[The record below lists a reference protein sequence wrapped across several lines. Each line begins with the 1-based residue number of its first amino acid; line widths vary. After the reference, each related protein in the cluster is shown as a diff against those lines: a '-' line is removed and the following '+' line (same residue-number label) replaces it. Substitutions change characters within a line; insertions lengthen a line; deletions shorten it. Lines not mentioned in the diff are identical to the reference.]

1 MLIETL
7 IAVCIFTLVAGFA
20 WGVINTSRSKDIDN
34 SEQGNSPTPKPTE
47 SNSKPPLAKPKKN
60 PLLNP
65 SAKVSQTIPL
75 PNIGDLSF
83 SKAGLFPGYG
93 DGYAKMNGNGNGNGY
108 GYVYVYLNLQQVAKL
123 DESIVLSKGLIATLR
138 LEADR
143 LGSRSLTLE
152 QARKLSKIANAIEEH
167 ATGEKK
173 EVPVVINP
181 VKRTYDY
188 LPNSERQRMLD
199 ERASKTFNGTCNAC
213 DRPIEYCRCAG

>member
-7 IAVCIFTLVAGFA
+7 IAVCIFILVAGTA
-20 WGVINTSRSKDIDN
+20 WGVINTSRFKDSDN
-34 SEQGNSPTPKPTE
+34 REQGNSPTPKSTE
-47 SNSKPPLAKPKKN
+47 SNSKPSLAKPKKT

-93 DGYAKMNGNGNGNGY
+93 DGYAKMNGNG
-108 GYVYVYLNLQQVAKL
+108 YVYVYLNLQQVAKL

-138 LEADR
+138 LESDR

-181 VKRTYDY
+181 VKRTHDY
-188 LPNSERQRMLD
+188 LPNSELQRMLN
-199 ERASKTFNGTCNAC
+199 EKTPQTFYGTCKAC
-213 DRPIEYCRCAG
+213 DKPIEYCRCAG